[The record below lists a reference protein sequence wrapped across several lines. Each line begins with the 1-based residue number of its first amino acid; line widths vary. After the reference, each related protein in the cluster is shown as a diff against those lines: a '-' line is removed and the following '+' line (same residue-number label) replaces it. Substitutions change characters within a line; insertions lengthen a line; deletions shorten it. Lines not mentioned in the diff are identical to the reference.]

1 MLQKCQ
7 ISTSRPGTA
16 SNAAVVPAQIAATGP
31 RWDSCQNPSRTAAEI
46 LQFIGSLAATLI
58 IYRTSTIPTGV
69 GFQHQQYDLV
79 NKNLCVLHLS
89 LWTSLTRKNPSKM
102 SSAYFENRFRVNL
115 HILQLL
121 VNPATKHAALRASH
135 TPAHLVDPKCS
146 S

>member
-1 MLQKCQ
+1 MQQWHLRKLQQ
-7 ISTSRPGTA
+7 LDHAGT
-16 SNAAVVPAQIAATGP
+16 PAKTHHGLLP
-31 RWDSCQNPSRTAAEI
+31 EI